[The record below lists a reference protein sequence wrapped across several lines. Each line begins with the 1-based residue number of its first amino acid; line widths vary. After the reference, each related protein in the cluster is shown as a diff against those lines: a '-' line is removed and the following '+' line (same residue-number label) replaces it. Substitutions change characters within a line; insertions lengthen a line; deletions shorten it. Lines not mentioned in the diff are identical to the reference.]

1 MKRRFIKTQ
10 FIFTLLIL
18 ISLTGFFIFK
28 IIDNNF
34 SLLSYI
40 NNSVDSNNANPN
52 SKITPDSNKD
62 VIQDSVVLGIV
73 EAYNNAAFSKDWGNA
88 LKYLGGEAKKSFG
101 TVISDSASNRFIL
114 LNQSNVLKT
123 QGEELCVITST
134 LDIETIISNGK
145 ITLDRNL
152 VQYYLRNFSEW
163 RIIKTEALKPE
174 YTKKLETDSTT
185 EDVQEINKL
194 LKDYISKCST
204 GNSEGLLDCFTGNYS
219 KSQKNI
225 NINPN
230 VKQNIVFIDIETLGG
245 NSKEKF
251 VFFEY
256 MNNNNRIQSTLYL
269 VKIKEKWLI
278 SDQIS

>member
-1 MKRRFIKTQ
+1 MRLGIINLEEPMKRRFIKTQ

-134 LDIETIISNGK
+134 LDIETII
-145 ITLDRNL
+145 
-152 VQYYLRNFSEW
+152 
-163 RIIKTEALKPE
+163 
-174 YTKKLETDSTT
+174 
-185 EDVQEINKL
+185 
-194 LKDYISKCST
+194 
-204 GNSEGLLDCFTGNYS
+204 
-219 KSQKNI
+219 
-225 NINPN
+225 
-230 VKQNIVFIDIETLGG
+230 
-245 NSKEKF
+245 
-251 VFFEY
+251 
-256 MNNNNRIQSTLYL
+256 
-269 VKIKEKWLI
+269 
-278 SDQIS
+278 